1 MEPTPTSRPAAVG
14 LRRAALLGIVV
25 ACVACDQG
33 TKGLAEAHLSP
44 GERVSLLGDTVRL
57 ELAHNAGAFLSLGA
71 ALPEPVRAHL
81 FTWGVG
87 LVVIGALVVA
97 LRAHTPLRTTIAAAL
112 AGAGG
117 IGNLP
122 AGEPSDDDR
131 AGWSYLLP

>member
-1 MEPTPTSRPAAVG
+1 VHRRELGAWRGVSPDLVAAREAA
-14 LRRAALLGIVV
+14 RR
-25 ACVACDQG
+25 
-33 TKGLAEAHLSP
+33 T
-44 GERVSLLGDTVRL
+44 LGDTLRL
-57 ELAHNAGAFLSLGA
+57 ELAHDRGAFLSLGA